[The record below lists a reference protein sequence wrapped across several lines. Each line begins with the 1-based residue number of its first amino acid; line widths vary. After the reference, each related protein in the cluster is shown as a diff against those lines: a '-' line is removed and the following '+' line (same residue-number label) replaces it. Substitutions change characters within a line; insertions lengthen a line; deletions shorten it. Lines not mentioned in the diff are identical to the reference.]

1 MQVYTM
7 SFVHTQP
14 RYQCEAKENSSLPS
28 LLICWLN
35 MKRPGENKK
44 REAKKRPD
52 TPQPSSNPF
61 AAAFQSFESNSGSS
75 SSSPPQLEMDAV
87 AEYLVDDASMA
98 TDSGS
103 VPKSSF
109 VFQCGPHHDCCGG
122 FYNPSW
128 KQFTR
133 CQKRIAQHIRGQV
146 CLTSHSY
153 ITCST
158 CPKVVHLGCWVQ
170 RADGTYMLP
179 DSSVPFQCF
188 ECDYQKNV
196 NNCAARLCT
205 LT

>member
-1 MQVYTM
+1 M
-7 SFVHTQP
+7 SCVHTQP

-35 MKRPGENKK
+35 MKRTRPGETKK
-44 REAKKRPD
+44 QETKK
-52 TPQPSSNPF
+52 Q
-61 AAAFQSFESNSGSS
+61 ALESNSGSS
-75 SSSPPQLEMDAV
+75 SSSPPQLEMAAV
-87 AEYLVDDASMA
+87 AAYLVDDSSVA

-103 VPKSSF
+103 VHDSGPVPKSSF

-179 DSSVPFQCF
+179 DNSVPFQCF

>member
-1 MQVYTM
+1 VQVYTM
-7 SFVHTQP
+7 SCVHTQP

-35 MKRPGENKK
+35 MKRTRPGQTEKHADK
-44 REAKKRPD
+44 
-52 TPQPSSNPF
+52 QPSSNPF
-61 AAAFQSFESNSGSS
+61 AAAFQALGSNSGSS
-75 SSSPPQLEMDAV
+75 SSSPPQLGMAAV
-87 AEYLVDDASMA
+87 AEYLVDDSP

-103 VPKSSF
+103 VHDSGPVPKSSF

-122 FYNPSW
+122 FYNTSW

-158 CPKVVHLGCWVQ
+158 CTKVLHLGCWVQ

-196 NNCAARLCT
+196 NSCAARECT